1 MDIDIALNYVND
13 LLKANIGRE
22 LRKPEKTIFKGS
34 WQGMTYEQMA
44 DNSEYS
50 ANYLMR
56 DIAPKFWKTLTS
68 IFGENIGKSNF
79 RLKVSGF
86 YDLLP
91 IESQGLPIQN
101 TKKLNLRDWQNAPS
115 IPSSYYNRES
125 ELESLQQWIGEDNCQ
140 LLKIWGLSGSGKTLL
155 MRSLGESIQEKY
167 EVVIWRSLAL
177 SPSFPELIEDL
188 LYSGFSIQEK
198 DRTQLLGRLITQM
211 QSHSCLIMLD
221 GIEAILQPKALGG
234 RYLSGYEDYDRFF
247 KVVGKSQ
254 HRSCVVVTSLE
265 NFGETATSND
275 PLTYDRKLSGLSL
288 EEARSLLQEQLAIKR
303 TEEYLVEYYQGNP
316 AILMAIAQIIRELFN
331 GNTREFVEQ
340 ESLVFGS
347 IDRLL
352 GKTFN
357 RLSVLETEILY
368 WLAGES
374 KPMALGEIQDEIPL
388 SIYPV
393 ELIEALKSL
402 MQRSLLETREIERRS
417 VFVLLPMIRE
427 YVTNQFIA
435 QIADNSSSANRLNSS
450 MVSDTI
456 ELGQAVEK
464 PTHLSQW
471 LQNRFEPGWQPVKTL
486 FIASGR
492 SPARLRSAFNLRGE
506 GVVRRFKQIKL
517 GTKNSESVLLVV
529 AVNQE
534 ESALKICVQVQP
546 TFSQQILPA
555 KLKLNLL
562 DSAQKVLASI
572 QAKAQDNFIQLPYF
586 RGNRQERFK
595 LALNLGSNN
604 YEHEF
609 LI

>member
-177 SPSFPELIEDL
+177 SPSLPELIEDL

-275 PLTYDRKLSGLSL
+275 PLIYDRKLSGLSL

>member
-275 PLTYDRKLSGLSL
+275 PLIYDRKLSGLSL

-529 AVNQE
+529 AVDQE